1 MPFYN
6 INEMETKKD
15 KTAPGMAATVV
26 GEFMKVGVMTYEDQ
40 IGPPPHFHPNE
51 EQFVLVL
58 DGKLRMVLDGEVKEI
73 GPGDLIHIPRNVSHT
88 VRALGGAA
96 RFFTCKHPV
105 GDGELSQDYNEAPN
119 AAELKKLLAGD
130 D

>member
-26 GEFMKVGVMTYEDQ
+26 GEFMKVGVMTYEDE

-58 DGKLRMVLDGEVKEI
+58 EGHHADEI
-73 GPGDLIHIPRNVSHT
+73 AETYP
-88 VRALGGAA
+88 AFAA
-96 RFFTCKHPV
+96 RVF
-105 GDGELSQDYNEAPN
+105 GDTASVA
-119 AAELKKLLAGD
+119 
-130 D
+130 